1 MKMHNSIDIGT
12 RVQFSAQHCRNTGQ
26 FTGNDAPTHSGPFA
40 RGEVIA
46 WHKLGRP
53 YVMVKWDD
61 GTELGCNGANLWP
74 CGIPE
79 PA

>member
-1 MKMHNSIDIGT
+1 MIHSKIDIGT

-26 FTGNDAPTHSGPFA
+26 FAGDAGPTDSGPFA

-46 WHKLGRP
+46 WHKLGKP
-53 YVMVKWDD
+53 YVMVKFD
-61 GTELGCNGANLWP
+61 NGVERGVNGSNLWP